1 MMRNIKRRLLLV
13 LLLLILCPMVV
24 FSHNNDSDGFHFYGS
39 IGMITSSF
47 GAGYRT
53 GGFEIGGNISSSSLH
68 MGVVMLITN
77 ARPITGFVLGSV
89 AFGGV
94 DVYARY
100 DIIPSSRY
108 ELSLGAGG
116 GVTYCLVGA
125 LDIAATASLSM
136 RTSISTGKGIV
147 FFLESSV
154 PLYTIELSDS
164 CNPSSDNASY
174 THSGF
179 VYPNTPFGA
188 KAETVITTRLGA
200 EIFL

>member
-1 MMRNIKRRLLLV
+1 
-13 LLLLILCPMVV
+13 MVV
-24 FSHNNDSDGFHFYGS
+24 FAHNHDSDGFHFYASTG
-39 IGMITSSF
+39 ITTSSF
-47 GAGYRT
+47 GTGYRK
-53 GGFEIGGNISSSSLH
+53 GGFEIGGNISSSALQ
-68 MGVVMLITN
+68 MGIVMLITN
-77 ARPITGFVLGSV
+77 FRPLSGFLLGAL